1 MLTWFSMVFRAVI
14 IMTGFIV
21 AGHLS
26 RNAFARVI
34 VRDDARRDLWILL
47 DRAAYA
53 GILGVGAVCALGT
66 AGFNVTPLIA
76 ALGLSG
82 FVLGFALRDTL
93 SNAVAGLM
101 ILMNRPFVT
110 GDTVAVAGFEGKVA
124 GTDLRY
130 TALEADGKR
139 YLVPNAT
146 VLNSP
151 VTVTLA
157 AAKSDSDPTSAA

>member
-1 MLTWFSMVFRAVI
+1 MLTWFSLIFRAAL
-14 IMTGFIV
+14 IMTGFIY

-26 RNAFARVI
+26 RNAFTRLI
-34 VRDDARRDLWILL
+34 VHDDTRRDIWILL

-53 GILGVGAVCALGT
+53 GIIGFGAICALGT
-66 AGFNVTPLIA
+66 AGFDIVPLIA

-82 FVLGFALRDTL
+82 LALGFALKDAL
-93 SNAVAGLM
+93 SNAVAGVM
-101 ILMNRPFVT
+101 ILLHRPFAA
-110 GDTVAVAGFEGKVA
+110 GDTIAVAGFEGKVA

-130 TALEADGKR
+130 TILEAEGKR

-157 AAKSDSDPTSAA
+157 AEQ